1 MPQADGQDAGAGLLA
16 PDQLLPEHVEAM
28 FLEFLGRR
36 PSRGELDV
44 WMGVGS
50 LRALVDGVLASQEYT
65 ARVAARTLTSSDGP
79 LLNCWIPGLERFS
92 RPAGSI
98 SPDGV
103 AIVGRDGHLFLY
115 GGSNNNL
122 AMYRGEI
129 GMAPDWS
136 AQWRELVDRRLTHA
150 RAAGRAVCCLVVPDK
165 LSVYADLF
173 PQDLESGGPR
183 PVIRLLKEASLPLL
197 YPCQALRDARNEG
210 DTYMMTDSHLT
221 ARGNRLLAQTTIAAL
236 GARPELL
243 EGVSTTQEQQLMSGD
258 LGQHFTPHIVEVG
271 QRLSAASRSTMVF
284 DNWPEVLGQGG
295 HIGTRRVFRRED
307 APDARTVVVFGD
319 SYAFGDDAYPGLS
332 WFLAQAFREV
342 HFVWVPFGWDPDYL
356 DRVGAELVVCQTA
369 ERFIARVPR
378 LRVDVESLAREVTE
392 RGAAHGLERVF
403 GDGEAG

>member
-79 LLNCWIPGLERFS
+79 QLNCWVPGLERFS

-103 AIVGRDGHLFLY
+103 AIVGGEGHLFLF

-165 LSVYADLF
+165 LSVYGDLF

-183 PVIRLLKEASLPLL
+183 PVIRLLEEASLPLL
-197 YPCQALRDARNEG
+197 YPCQALRDARHEG
-210 DTYMMTDSHLT
+210 DTYMMTD
-221 ARGNRLLAQTTIAAL
+221 
-236 GARPELL
+236 
-243 EGVSTTQEQQLMSGD
+243 
-258 LGQHFTPHIVEVG
+258 
-271 QRLSAASRSTMVF
+271 
-284 DNWPEVLGQGG
+284 
-295 HIGTRRVFRRED
+295 
-307 APDARTVVVFGD
+307 
-319 SYAFGDDAYPGLS
+319 
-332 WFLAQAFREV
+332 
-342 HFVWVPFGWDPDYL
+342 
-356 DRVGAELVVCQTA
+356 
-369 ERFIARVPR
+369 
-378 LRVDVESLAREVTE
+378 
-392 RGAAHGLERVF
+392 
-403 GDGEAG
+403 

>member
-1 MPQADGQDAGAGLLA
+1 MPQADGQDAGARLFA
-16 PDQLLPEHVEAM
+16 SDELLPEHVEAM

-36 PSRGELDV
+36 PSRRDLDA
-44 WMGVGS
+44 WMRVGS
-50 LRALVDGVLASQEYT
+50 LRALVDGVISSEEYT

-79 LLNCWIPGLERFS
+79 VLNFWVPGLERFS
-92 RPAGSI
+92 RPVGNI

-103 AIVGRDGHLFLY
+103 AIVGRDGHLFLC

-129 GMAPDWS
+129 AMAPDWS
-136 AQWRELVDRRLTHA
+136 ERWQELVERRLTHA
-150 RAAGRAVCCLVVPDK
+150 RTAGRALCCLVVPDK

-183 PVIRLLKEASLPLL
+183 PVIRLLEEASLPLL
-197 YPCQALRDARNEG
+197 YPCEALRDAREEG
-210 DTYMMTDSHLT
+210 DSYMMTDSHLT
-221 ARGNRLLAQTTIAAL
+221 ARGNRVLAQATITAL
-236 GARPELL
+236 GASPGLL
-243 EGVSTTQEQQLMSGD
+243 DHVSGAQEQQLMSGD

-271 QRLSAASRSTMVF
+271 QRLSAGSVSTIVF
-284 DNWPEVLGQGG
+284 DNWPEVLRQGG
-295 HIGTRRVFRRED
+295 HIGARRVFRREN
-307 APDARTVVVFGD
+307 APDPRTVVVFGD

-378 LRVDVESLAREVTE
+378 PRVDVESLAREVTE

>member
-1 MPQADGQDAGAGLLA
+1 MPQADGQDAGTGLLA
-16 PDQLLPEHVEAM
+16 PDELLPEHVEAM

-36 PSRGELDV
+36 PSRGEV
-44 WMGVGS
+44 VAWMGVGS
-50 LRALVDGVLASQEYT
+50 LRALVDGVISSDEYT
-65 ARVAARTLTSSDGP
+65 ARVAARTRTSSDGP

-92 RPAGSI
+92 RAVGSI

-103 AIVGRDGHLFLY
+103 AIVGGEGHLFLC

-129 GMAPDWS
+129 DMASDW
-136 AQWRELVDRRLTHA
+136 AARWRELVDRRFADA
-150 RAAGRAVCCLVVPDK
+150 RAAGRALCCLVVPDK

-173 PQDLESGGPR
+173 PQDLEPGAPR
-183 PVIRLLKEASLPLL
+183 PVIRLLEETSLPLL
-197 YPCQALRDARNEG
+197 YPRGSLRDAREQG

-221 ARGNRLLAQTTIAAL
+221 ARGNRLLAQATITSL
-236 GARPELL
+236 GAPSQLL
-243 EGVSTTQEQQLMSGD
+243 DHVSSAQEQQLMSGD

-271 QRLSAASRSTMVF
+271 QRLSAGSASTIVF
-284 DNWPEVLGQGG
+284 DNWPEVLRQGG

-307 APDARTVVVFGD
+307 APDSRTVVVFGD

-342 HFVWVPFGWDPDYL
+342 HFVWVPFGWDAGYL

-378 LRVDVESLAREVTE
+378 PSVDVESLAREVTE

-403 GDGEAG
+403 GDG